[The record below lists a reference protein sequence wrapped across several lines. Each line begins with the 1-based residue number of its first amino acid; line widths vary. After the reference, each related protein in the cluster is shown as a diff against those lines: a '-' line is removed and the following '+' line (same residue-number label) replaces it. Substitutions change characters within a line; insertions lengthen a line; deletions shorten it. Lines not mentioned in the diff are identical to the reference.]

1 MAYRNLNTFGM
12 AGGFN
17 ITSGE
22 PIDSRMIVEDINHI
36 YEAGNWTDVK
46 PYNGLIVSSRDGQVR
61 VCINKDDYTNPESWV
76 EISGGM
82 GTEVVNTYEE
92 ALPLATEDAIGQII
106 YVKTE
111 TQYPAG
117 EGETYSAGP
126 YIVTGEGTLAKIGT
140 TTSSGDL
147 SSDVADLKGRVGT
160 LETKTTTLEEKVTD
174 AEGDIDTLQSDMT
187 SVKGRL
193 DTAEGKVTAL
203 EGKVTTI
210 ESEDGGYKNKIES
223 ISVAGQDIAPVGKKV
238 SITFEDNIEEDSVV
252 ENAPKT
258 KAVAAKL
265 KELKQQITA
274 IPKFNIQVAEAM
286 PETGVPNVPE
296 PSATTVYLVTA
307 AEGDENN
314 LYTEWIYVEDKWEKL
329 GVQKVD
335 LSEYAKTSEVDQ
347 KITTAKE
354 ELQGK
359 IDAVDAKFAN
369 YTDTTTLERDFAK
382 KTEVEEAKTEAKGY
396 TDTQIAA
403 AKVEISS
410 EIDTDVEAMAT
421 TLREELATEALTEEE
436 ITAAITAG
444 IESLDVLV

>member
-46 PYNGLIVSSRDGQVR
+46 PYNGLIVSSRKGEVR

-76 EISGGM
+76 EISGDSGS
-82 GTEVVNTYEE
+82 TVVEKYED
-92 ALPLATEDAIGQII
+92 ALPLATEDNIGKII

-111 TQYPAG
+111 TQYPES

-126 YIVTGEGTLAKIGT
+126 YIVTGDGALAKIGT

-147 SSDVADLKGRVGT
+147 SSDVADLKGKVGT
-160 LETKTTTLEEKVTD
+160 LETKTTTLEGKVSD
-174 AEGDIDTLQSDMT
+174 AEGEIDTLQSDMS

-193 DTAEGKVTAL
+193 DTIEG
-203 EGKVTTI
+203 ENN
-210 ESEDGGYKNKIES
+210 GYKNKIES
-223 ISVAGQDIAPVGKKV
+223 ISVAGKDIAPVSKKV
-238 SITFEDNIEEDSVV
+238 SITFEDNIEDDSVV

-274 IPKFNIQVAEAM
+274 IPKFNIQVAEAT

-296 PSATTVYLVTA
+296 PSATTVYLVL
-307 AEGDENN
+307 AEGEEDNN
-314 LYTEWIYVEDKWEKL
+314 LYTEWIYAESKWEKL
-329 GVQKVD
+329 GTQSVD
-335 LSEYAKTSEVDQ
+335 LSEYAKTTEVDQ
-347 KITTAKE
+347 KITTAKGE
-354 ELQGK
+354 IQGK
-359 IDAVDAKFAN
+359 IDVVDGKFAN
-369 YTDTTTLERDFAK
+369 YTDTTTLERDYAK
-382 KTEVEEAKTEAKGY
+382 KSEVSTAKSEAIQESKSY
-396 TDTQIAA
+396 TDQKIA
-403 AKVEISS
+403 EIPG
-410 EIDTDVEAMAT
+410 
-421 TLREELATEALTEEE
+421 TEALTEEE
-436 ITAAITAG
+436 ITDAISSVG
-444 IESLDVLV
+444 LDSLDILV